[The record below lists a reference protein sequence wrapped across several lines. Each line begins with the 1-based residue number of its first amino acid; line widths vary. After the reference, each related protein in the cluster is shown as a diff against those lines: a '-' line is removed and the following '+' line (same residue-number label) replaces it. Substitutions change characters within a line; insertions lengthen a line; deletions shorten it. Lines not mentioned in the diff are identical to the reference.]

1 MRLYRKAICKS
12 IICGQKIFSE
22 ASSSCDFRRVK
33 AKRFNGG
40 KNFFRSFKRALDAIC
55 TLTKLLQMLKPL
67 FCYTRFF
74 LQRVRACFRKK
85 KRSEAVKKGVF
96 GRVENYFGKSNYLLF
111 SGKSFK
117 FFSMRIYF
125 SAKNLK

>member
-1 MRLYRKAICKS
+1 MHFNKTFTDVKTFFLLY
-12 IICGQKIFSE
+12 
-22 ASSSCDFRRVK
+22 
-33 AKRFNGG
+33 
-40 KNFFRSFKRALDAIC
+40 
-55 TLTKLLQMLKPL
+55 T
-67 FCYTRFF
+67 FF

-85 KRSEAVKKGVF
+85 KRSETVKKGVF